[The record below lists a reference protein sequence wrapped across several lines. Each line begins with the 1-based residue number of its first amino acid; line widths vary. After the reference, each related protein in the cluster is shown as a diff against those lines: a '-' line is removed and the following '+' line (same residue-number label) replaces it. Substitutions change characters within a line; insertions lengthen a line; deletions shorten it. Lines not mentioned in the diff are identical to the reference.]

1 MLLKLYKTVTVF
13 QKLER
18 LLGKK
23 YFRRLNYGF
32 HGGSDGKASACN
44 ADHLEKEMATHS
56 IALAINILVFNMLPL
71 LYNLAPHK
79 K

>member
-32 HGGSDGKASACN
+32 HGDKMTYVVLIPSEN
-44 ADHLEKEMATHS
+44 
-56 IALAINILVFNMLPL
+56 V
-71 LYNLAPHK
+71 
-79 K
+79 